1 MEQIRLDVETKEVEK
16 REVEVKEEVKENKAK
31 VKEVKENKA
40 KEEKERKKKE
50 QEEIKAKAKEEKEK
64 AKAIIDE
71 LKEKLINDITTKNKD
86 LKENVTIKPTSKYI
100 GVRYKGKVIAE
111 LEQVARGLI
120 VRVLDIYGDDF
131 PSEVNN
137 YVTKEGENDLLIKK
151 CPSRFGWR
159 TNTEL
164 LLTNKKQFKQCFDG
178 LKMSIEVLK
187 KEIEEKAKAK
197 EEKAKAKEEN
207 KKEEK

>member
-16 REVEVKEEVKENKAK
+16 KEVEVKEEI
-31 VKEVKENKA
+31 KEVKENKA

-50 QEEIKAKAKEEKEK
+50 QEEIKAKAKEEKAK

-164 LLTNKKQFKQCFDG
+164 LLQNKKQYKQCFDG

-197 EEKAKAKEEN
+197 EEKAKAKEE
-207 KKEEK
+207 K

>member
-31 VKEVKENKA
+31 AKEVKENKA

-159 TNTEL
+159 TNCEL
-164 LLTNKKQFKQCFDG
+164 LLQNKKQYKQCFDG